1 MMVKMKIGLHLYAFN
16 IFPKLGSFPI
26 LEIMLDRYAISSLAL
41 WHIKEG
47 TVFKA
52 FIQLNM
58 SLK

>member
-1 MMVKMKIGLHLYAFN
+1 MKIGLHLYAFN